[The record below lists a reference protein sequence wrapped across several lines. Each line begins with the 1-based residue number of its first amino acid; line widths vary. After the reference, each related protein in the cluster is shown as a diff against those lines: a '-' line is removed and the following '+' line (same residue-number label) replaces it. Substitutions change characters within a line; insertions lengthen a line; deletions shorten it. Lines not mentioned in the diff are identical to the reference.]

1 MLIVNAVTEM
11 ADNNNYY
18 YLKLKDHF
26 FDTEKI
32 VFLESLP
39 DGFLYSNILLKL
51 SLLSLKGNG
60 RLMFNERIPYNAD
73 ILSKL
78 TKHPVGVV
86 EKAIDI
92 LKEFDLIKV
101 MDNGAIYITDIQNY
115 VGKSSTEADR
125 QRDYQRR
132 LKESGGIDE
141 NAICEESNDEPNGK
155 PNGYE
160 SNMESCKESN
170 DEPNKTCEESNRKS
184 TPEKELNKS
193 KSNNQ
198 INNQSERLDLDSE
211 MQQIQQIEQKRLAKI
226 AEHNKNKKPESGLI
240 PLVPESAPPPPPP
253 PSEKSDISLS
263 DEDIKYFIHYWN
275 NLGVEPIKELSEKQ
289 IQKLEQNVKQFGD
302 GQVAIDA
309 IGYLFDSITDSSYL
323 LGETE
328 PKFNLMLNWVLV
340 SENWGKIIIGD
351 YCNWEE
357 STC

>member
-1 MLIVNAVTEM
+1 MTEM
-11 ADNNNYY
+11 ADNRNYY

-92 LKEFDLIKV
+92 LVDLIKV
-101 MDNGAIYITDIQNY
+101 MDNGTQFTLRISKTMWANLAPKRI
-115 VGKSSTEADR
+115 GK
-125 QRDYQRR
+125 RDYQRR

-170 DEPNKTCEESNRKS
+170 DEPNKTCEESNGKS

-193 KSNNQ
+193 KV
-198 INNQSERLDLDSE
+198 IIRL
-211 MQQIQQIEQKRLAKI
+211 
-226 AEHNKNKKPESGLI
+226 
-240 PLVPESAPPPPPP
+240 
-253 PSEKSDISLS
+253 
-263 DEDIKYFIHYWN
+263 
-275 NLGVEPIKELSEKQ
+275 
-289 IQKLEQNVKQFGD
+289 
-302 GQVAIDA
+302 
-309 IGYLFDSITDSSYL
+309 
-323 LGETE
+323 
-328 PKFNLMLNWVLV
+328 
-340 SENWGKIIIGD
+340 IIRARD
-351 YCNWEE
+351 
-357 STC
+357 